1 MEASMN
7 TVCNSSS
14 LIQTLHAMADQI
26 ISRKEYLTDLDSPI
40 GDADHG
46 TNLSRGFAAV
56 KTKIA
61 GMEGQCA
68 GTILKTVGMTL
79 VSTVGGASGPLF
91 GTAFLEAGTAAM
103 GKNELTAEDIAALF
117 GAALGGVVKR
127 GHAAVGDKTMV
138 DTLAPVV
145 DYLRT
150 ADLEQPTWTAVLA
163 RVAAIAR
170 QGMES
175 TRPLMALKGRASFL
189 KERSVGHLDPGAVSC
204 YLLIKTMADPAR
216 TGGHG

>member
-189 KERSVGHLDPGAVSC
+189 KAS
-204 YLLIKTMADPAR
+204 
-216 TGGHG
+216 